1 VAILPIRGPV
11 VPDMHILRAT
21 VFVTATLENFMS
33 GQPFDA
39 EKLTSEIRKFL
50 KTVGITSQ
58 VEIEHAVRRALEE
71 GRLDVSKPLHAVMV
85 LDVPALGLQHKI
97 EHQLA
102 LD

>member
-1 VAILPIRGPV
+1 METRMP
-11 VPDMHILRAT
+11 
-21 VFVTATLENFMS
+21 
-33 GQPFDA
+33 GQSFDT

-71 GRLDVSKPLHAVMV
+71 GGLDTSKPLQAVMV
-85 LDVPALGLQHKI
+85 LEVPALGLRHQV

-102 LD
+102 LG